1 VVASSEEAMRGMGT
15 YLSECTFSDAA
26 QEEEMKEV
34 DFAVKVD
41 GLSTNQCVS
50 YAASHSLD

>member
-1 VVASSEEAMRGMGT
+1 MGA

-26 QEEEMKEV
+26 EEEEVKEV

-41 GLSTNQCVS
+41 GLSTDQCVS